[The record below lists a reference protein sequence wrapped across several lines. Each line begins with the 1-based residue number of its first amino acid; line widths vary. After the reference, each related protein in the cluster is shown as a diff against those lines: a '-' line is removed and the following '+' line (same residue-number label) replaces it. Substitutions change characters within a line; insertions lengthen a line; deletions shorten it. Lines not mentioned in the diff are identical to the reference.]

1 MRGVDSGKRRLL
13 RIAARIAAG
22 IGGLAFAGGAAV
34 AVVRSRERAAYDMA
48 AGATWQPVVLTTE
61 RAAIL
66 RELMRCATM
75 AANSHDTQLWRFRAS
90 DDWIEVAPD
99 FERRCPAVDPD
110 DHHLFVSLGCAT
122 ENIVQ
127 ASAAFGLR
135 ARPTFAANSS
145 VLRIDLEPAPTSALD
160 GELPAASADRECRAN
175 GRPRLH
181 RRTESLDS
189 LWLRRCIGDPGRSFC
204 WRFRK
209 PCRSFHA
216 RPPPIQPR
224 LHASG
229 REQEVRATTARFGRH
244 CRLRCRA
251 ERFCALDGSRTVL
264 PALCPASDGARAA
277 PCLPQPACG
286 GAIRARRLRI
296 ACRGCG
302 KPARPGRPVW
312 IRSGAAAVVAPICR
326 SGLSVQVLM

>member
-13 RIAARIAAG
+13 RIAAG

-135 ARPTFAANSS
+135 ARPTFAA
-145 VLRIDLEPAPTSALD
+145 AWCM
-160 GELPAASADRECRAN
+160 DR
-175 GRPRLH
+175 H
-181 RRTESLDS
+181 WS
-189 LWLRRCIGDPGRSFC
+189 
-204 WRFRK
+204 
-209 PCRSFHA
+209 
-216 RPPPIQPR
+216 
-224 LHASG
+224 SG
-229 REQEVRATTARFGRH
+229 RLLNDLSCLASPSVR
-244 CRLRCRA
+244 
-251 ERFCALDGSRTVL
+251 
-264 PALCPASDGARAA
+264 
-277 PCLPQPACG
+277 
-286 GAIRARRLRI
+286 RR
-296 ACRGCG
+296 
-302 KPARPGRPVW
+302 
-312 IRSGAAAVVAPICR
+312 
-326 SGLSVQVLM
+326 